1 MSSPA
6 ATPPKPAKTSS
17 LHLSEL
23 APALVQSEIRAMSMA
38 CTATGGINL
47 AQGVCDTDPPHPV
60 VEAALAAIRD
70 GHNIYT
76 RMDGITS
83 LREGIA
89 AKFAAFNGIRVSADQ
104 VLVTSGAT
112 GAMQAALMALLNPGD
127 ECVVLE
133 PFYGYHVST
142 LRSLRVTPVMVPME
156 APDWTLDVDRL
167 RAAIGPRTRAMI
179 VNTPCNPSGKV
190 FTLAELEAIAEIAI
204 AHDLFVLTDEMYEYF
219 VYDGAKPR
227 SLATVPGMAERT
239 ITISGFSKTFS
250 VTGWRLGYLTAS
262 DKWLPAIGYFHD
274 LVYVCAPAPLQHG
287 AAAGLLQLP
296 ASFYSELAA
305 EYQDKRDAMCSAL
318 TAAGLTPSVPAG
330 AYYVLADASR
340 VPGETAALKAR
351 QLLAETGVAAVA
363 GSAFF
368 GGGRGD
374 NLLRFCFAKKAEELG
389 EACKRLR
396 MYRT

>member
-1 MSSPA
+1 MSSTFASPLRLSE
-6 ATPPKPAKTSS
+6 TSR

-23 APALVQSEIRAMSMA
+23 APALVQSEIRAMSLA
-38 CTATGGINL
+38 CAATGGINL

-89 AKFAAFNGIRVSADQ
+89 AKFAAFNGIHVSADR

-142 LRSLRVTPVMVPME
+142 LRSLRVTPVIVPME
-156 APDWTLDVDRL
+156 APDWTLDLDRL

-219 VYDGAKPR
+219 VYDGAKPV
-227 SLATVPGMAERT
+227 SMATVPGMAERT

-262 DKWLPAIGYFHD
+262 ENWLPAIGYFHD

-296 ASFYSELAA
+296 VSFYSELSA
-305 EYQDKRDAMCSAL
+305 EYQGKRDDMCSAL

-330 AYYVLADASR
+330 AYYVLADASGIA
-340 VPGETAALKAR
+340 GETAALKAR
-351 QLLAETGVAAVA
+351 RLLADTGVAAVA

-368 GGGRGD
+368 GGGRGE

-389 EACKRLR
+389 EACERLR
-396 MYRT
+396 AWRG

>member
-219 VYDGAKPR
+219 VYDGAKPI

-374 NLLRFCFAKKAEELG
+374 NLLRFCFAKKAEELD
-389 EACKRLR
+389 EACRRLR
-396 MYRT
+396 AYRG

>member
-6 ATPPKPAKTSS
+6 ATPPKPAETSS

-23 APALVQSEIRAMSMA
+23 APALVQSEIRAMSTA
-38 CTATGGINL
+38 CAATGGINL

-219 VYDGAKPR
+219 VYDGAKPI

-351 QLLAETGVAAVA
+351 QLLAQTGVAAVA

-374 NLLRFCFAKKAEELG
+374 NLLRFCFAKKAEELD
-389 EACKRLR
+389 EACRRLR
-396 MYRT
+396 AYRG